1 MQDGLSRYAKR
12 TASTGVILL
21 PRLDL
26 LIALSRTPARVC
38 PLECGVGQ
46 VPSGDHCAPKVLPV
60 AAVRP
65 APKPA
70 YQPPVHHAA
79 PAAAPSSS
87 NCFSFNG
94 ARYCQ

>member
-1 MQDGLSRYAKR
+1 MS
-12 TASTGVILL
+12 
-21 PRLDL
+21 
-26 LIALSRTPARVC
+26 
-38 PLECGVGQ
+38 
-46 VPSGDHCAPKVLPV
+46 V